1 MNRIHPLRSFHVS
14 AMRFG
19 GCDEVVVTAPTF
31 LVMLDHRLLDGV
43 GAVRETA
50 IPWAS
55 R

>member
-1 MNRIHPLRSFHVS
+1 MNRIHRLRSSHGS

-19 GCDEVVVTAPTF
+19 GCDEVVVIVPTF
-31 LVMLDHRLLDGV
+31 LVVLGHRLLDVV
-43 GAVRETA
+43 GAVREAA